1 MLQKFIS
8 ILTAAAIPISLANA
22 AEPASNSTSVERR
35 YCTEFGPFF
44 IRFDPDKAAGVFAI
58 NGNNDLGAIVGA
70 LNGNQFEGEWMEV
83 DSHGQIRITFADD
96 WSSFDAEYNVARS
109 PDRWRSGWTG
119 HLPQNEAV
127 VSFDVDG
134 VTFDCR

>member
-1 MLQKFIS
+1 MLQKSIS
-8 ILTAAAIPISLANA
+8 ILTVAIIFVSPVSAASPV
-22 AEPASNSTSVERR
+22 SNDESIERR

-70 LNGNQFEGEWMEV
+70 LNGRQLEGEWMEV
-83 DSHGQIRITFADD
+83 DSHGQIRINFADD
-96 WSSFDAEYNVARS
+96 WSSFDAEYNVASS

-119 HLPQNEAV
+119 HLPENEAV
-127 VSFDVDG
+127 ISFDIDG